1 MKKTQYEIILGAML
15 TNKNKSQWT
24 AKDFQSGEYFVG
36 YEASARMS
44 DLVRLYPDLFILERD
59 GRFRILKINWKE
71 KKMIKEIKKELKEK
85 IKGDKNEYGNI

>member
-1 MKKTQYEIILGAML
+1 MTQMDKMLKIMLENKQIKKW
-15 TNKNKSQWT
+15 S
-24 AKDFQSGEYFVG
+24 AKDFQSGEWFIG